1 MEENRKRIEPFCL
14 FGTDS
19 IIYTKEEAAKVVVDN
34 SYYFIVAGCIPLV
47 ISLFALFGKR
57 VPGLTIPY
65 LIIMATLY
73 FSLALVLRK
82 FKSRVAS
89 ILLLAGVGW
98 TLFPRLVQLDLGWSF
113 IFNLLFLAA
122 SVRTVKA
129 TFFFH
134 KKRAEPKTK
143 ELTAA

>member
-14 FGTDS
+14 FGNDS

-34 SYYFIVAGCIPLV
+34 SYYFMIAGFLILV
-47 ISLFALFGKR
+47 LLLFALLGKR
-57 VPGLTIPY
+57 VPGESIHY

-73 FSLALVLRK
+73 LSLTLALRK
-82 FKSRVAS
+82 LKSRVAAIS
-89 ILLLAGVGW
+89 ILVIVVWALL
-98 TLFPRLVQLDLGWSF
+98 PRLIQFDIGWSF

-122 SVRTVKA
+122 AIRSVKA

-134 KKRAEPKTK
+134 KKQI
-143 ELTAA
+143 

>member
-19 IIYTKEEAAKVVVDN
+19 IIYTKEEAAKVVMDN

-47 ISLFALFGKR
+47 VLLFALFGKT
-57 VPGLTIPY
+57 VPGFTIPY

-73 FSLALVLRK
+73 FFLAFVLRK
-82 FKSRVAS
+82 LKSRVAS
-89 ILLLAGVGW
+89 ILLLAGVVW
-98 TLFPRLVQLDLGWSF
+98 ALLPSLVQLDIGWSF
-113 IFNLLFLAA
+113 IFNLLFLTA

-129 TFFFH
+129 TFIYH
-134 KKRAEPKTK
+134 KKPV
-143 ELTAA
+143 